1 MSPQPT
7 RLAPYFRE
15 MIWGVTTLEPW
26 FPNSEKRIGEVWFWP
41 EDRSILAKFIFTSDR
56 LSVQVHPSDAQ
67 AARLEGSKG
76 KSEMWHILRAE
87 PGARIALGLR
97 APVSRERLREAAQS
111 GEIEQL
117 LEWIEV
123 QAGETY
129 FIYPGTIHTIG
140 PGVALCEIQQYSDL
154 TYRLYDYGRP
164 RQLHLEKAVEVANLD
179 PHPGRTTPVWLGE
192 GRRLL
197 GSCPYFTVE
206 RWDLG
211 SAIHHLAMPQS
222 PGVPGGTRFGLS
234 RAAVENGPDKLKLIP
249 QGVQCLPETE
259 ALHHPAEGERG
270 QVLMVLE
277 GRGSLGPEPF
287 RAGEAWLVPAGAGP
301 FVVQASGSAC
311 LLRAWVPGPAAC

>member
-7 RLAPYFRE
+7 RLAPFFRE
-15 MIWGVTTLEPW
+15 MIWGVTSLGPW
-26 FPNSEKRIGEVWFWP
+26 FPDSEKRIGEVWFWP

-67 AARLEGSKG
+67 AARLEGSPG
-76 KSEMWHILRAE
+76 KSEMWHILRAQ

-97 APVSRERLREAAQS
+97 EPVSRERLREAARS

-117 LEWIEV
+117 LEWVEV

-129 FIYPGTIHTIG
+129 FIHPGTIHTIG
-140 PGVALCEIQQYSDL
+140 PGVTLCEIQQYSDL

-164 RQLHLEKAVEVANLD
+164 RPLHLEKAIEVANLE
-179 PHPGRTTPVWLGE
+179 PHPGRSTPVWLGE

-197 GSCPYFTVE
+197 ASCPYFTVE
-206 RWDLG
+206 RWDLA
-211 SAIHHLAMPQS
+211 SAIDYQLDSQH
-222 PGVPGGTRFGLS
+222 
-234 RAAVENGPDKLKLIP
+234 
-249 QGVQCLPETE
+249 
-259 ALHHPAEGERG
+259 G

-287 RAGEAWLVPAGAGP
+287 RAGEVWLIPAGAEP
-301 FVVQASGSAC
+301 LVVQGDRPAC
-311 LLRAWVPGPAAC
+311 LLRVWVPRPAAC

>member
-15 MIWGVTTLEPW
+15 MIWGVTSLGPW

-56 LSVQVHPSDAQ
+56 LSIQVHPSDAQ
-67 AARLEGSKG
+67 AARLEGSHG

-87 PGARIALGLR
+87 PGARIALGPR
-97 APVSRERLREAAQS
+97 QPVSRERLREAARS

-129 FIYPGTIHTIG
+129 FIHPGTIHTIG
-140 PGVALCEIQQYSDL
+140 PGVTLCEIQQYSDL

-164 RQLHLEKAVEVANLD
+164 RPLHLEKAVEVANLE
-179 PHPGRTTPVWLGE
+179 PHPGRSTPVWLGE

-197 GSCPYFTVE
+197 GSCPYFSVE
-206 RWDLG
+206 RWDLT
-211 SAIHHLAMPQS
+211 SAIHHL
-222 PGVPGGTRFGLS
+222 
-234 RAAVENGPDKLKLIP
+234 
-249 QGVQCLPETE
+249 
-259 ALHHPAEGERG
+259 AEGERG

-277 GRGSLGPEPF
+277 GRGSLGREPF
-287 RAGEAWLVPAGAGP
+287 KAGEVWLIPAGEP
-301 FVVQASGSAC
+301 LVVQGD
-311 LLRAWVPGPAAC
+311 GPACVLRTWAPRLPAC